1 MTTAAEIRKWTR
13 AVTSSRDDIVLR
25 GRDVIVVPIRHVVCG
40 LSFPGS
46 WDKTL
51 PRPYW
56 FATIPFTPPAGT
68 LGGKWRGNLLVGR
81 STDEGFATS
90 VVDLATRALDEK
102 LKPLVS
108 LELFFG
114 ATTTGE
120 RPPLVFGNWERLQD
134 FPDYHA
140 PVLAALGRLG
150 EAAEVALGFVEK
162 HEPRWQAL
170 RAEGERQ
177 IAGYRE
183 RGMGRDAVELASH
196 QLALLDDLKELGQ
209 LSAIQDRV
217 GVAALLHRWEQQGVT
232 RRNVLDL
239 WEPTPFPLE
248 RDL

>member
-1 MTTAAEIRKWTR
+1 MTTAAEVKKWTR
-13 AVTSSRDDIVLR
+13 ALTSSRDDIVLR
-25 GRDVIVVPIRHVVCG
+25 GRDLFLVPIRHVVCG

-56 FATIPFTPPAGT
+56 FASVPFTPPAAT
-68 LGGKWRGNLLVGR
+68 FGGKWRGNLLVGR
-81 STDEGFATS
+81 SNEEGFTKS
-90 VVDLATRALDEK
+90 LIELAARAIDEK
-102 LKPLVS
+102 LKPLAS
-108 LELFFG
+108 LNHFFD

-120 RPPLVFGNWERLQD
+120 RPALVFGNWERLQD

-140 PVLAALGRLG
+140 PVLAALGRLE
-150 EAAEVALGFVEK
+150 EAADVALGFVSQ

-183 RGMGRDAVELASH
+183 RGIGRDAVALANH
-196 QLALLDDLKELGQ
+196 QLALLEDLRALGR
-209 LSAIQDRV
+209 LSAGQDRA
-217 GVAALLHRWEQQGVT
+217 GVVALLHSWEQQGLE
-232 RRNVLDL
+232 RWNVLDL

-248 RDL
+248 RSP